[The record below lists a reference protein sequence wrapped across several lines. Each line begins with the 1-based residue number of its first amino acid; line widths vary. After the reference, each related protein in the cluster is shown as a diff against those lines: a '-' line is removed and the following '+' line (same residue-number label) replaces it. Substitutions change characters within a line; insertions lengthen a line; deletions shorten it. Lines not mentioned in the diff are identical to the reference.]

1 MNVFEYIALT
11 AIMFAITFF
20 AVWIVL
26 ILLALFVP
34 GNVFYEGIVY
44 ALGFCLGYALL
55 DITKTFPRYIYSL
68 LLVVAIILT
77 SWVVFSSGT
86 ASLVFSVMLFCGFG
100 YTLFKISSKIA
111 IMIGGEVYEED

>member
-1 MNVFEYIALT
+1 MNVFEYISLT
-11 AIMFAITFF
+11 AIVFGITFF
-20 AVWIVL
+20 AVWVVL
-26 ILLALFVP
+26 AILTLFIP
-34 GNVFYEGIVY
+34 DNILYEGVVY

-55 DITKTFPRYIYSL
+55 DITKTFPRFIYSL

-100 YTLFKISSKIA
+100 FTLFKISSKIA